1 MKKRIVLLVAIAA
14 IVILLVLVALPFLID
29 VNRFRPELESKAS
42 LALNRQVKLGH
53 LSLSIFAGQVVA
65 SDIEVADDPAFSK
78 ANFITAESLK
88 IGVELKPLIFSR
100 QLSITEIVLESP
112 QIALIDGG
120 NGTWNFS
127 SLVGASGNNLD
138 LSKAQRQTV
147 SIGKF
152 KVNHGRLTL
161 KKRDSSGEP
170 AVYDD
175 VTISVTNFSTA
186 SAFPFE
192 LGTSLP
198 GGGSASFSGTA
209 GPISTVNAARTPLT
223 GTLKANNV
231 NIAAYGLSGPAG
243 SISGTVNLDETLQSD
258 GTQAT
263 LTGTVSCSGLKLS
276 PKGPPAPRVISVK
289 HNVEVN
295 LATRAVLIQ
304 RADIAIGKAVVHATG
319 TFNHERNKGTVD
331 IQLNGANLSLDELQ
345 TMFPTL
351 DVKLPS
357 NSRLQG
363 GEAFV
368 SLRIKGSPDA
378 AAISG
383 NVRADNFTLVGFNL
397 GSQLGT
403 FMGLAGKTISS
414 PDTSFRSFSAHVQ
427 MTKAGIQVDNLETDI
442 PSVGGATGAGTIS
455 PSGDV
460 EIAMM
465 STPYGGVAGG
475 LTKMATAGGQ
485 KSGQVP
491 ILLSGTIDKPVYTTD
506 TKAATRVMTAQA
518 AKGVASKI
526 GGIFKKKPKQ
536 TEKLPVAPQS

>member
-1 MKKRIVLLVAIAA
+1 MKKRVVLILAITAIA
-14 IVILLVLVALPFLID
+14 ILLVLVALPFLID

-53 LSLSIFAGQVVA
+53 LSLSIFAGQVA
-65 SDIEVADDPAFSK
+65 ADDIEVADDPAFSK
-78 ANFITAESLK
+78 ANFITAASLK

-100 QLSITEIVLESP
+100 QLNITEIVLESP
-112 QIALIDGG
+112 QIALMSGG

-127 SLVGASGNNLD
+127 SLVRASGNNLD
-138 LSKAQRQTV
+138 LSKVPRQAV
-147 SIGKF
+147 SVGKLE
-152 KVNHGRLTL
+152 VNHGRVTVT
-161 KKRDSSGEP
+161 RVDSSGEP
-170 AVYDD
+170 GVYDD
-175 VTISVTNFSTA
+175 VNISVTNFSTA
-186 SAFPFE
+186 SVFPFE

-209 GPISTVNAARTPLT
+209 GPISTVDAARTPLA
-223 GTLKANNV
+223 GNLKANNV
-231 NIAAYGLSGPAG
+231 NIAAYKLTDPGSG
-243 SISGTVNLDETLQSD
+243 ISGTVNLDEALRSD
-258 GTQAT
+258 GTKAT
-263 LTGTVSCSGLKLS
+263 LTGTVTGSGLKLS
-276 PKGPPAPRVISVK
+276 PKGPPAPRVIAVK
-289 HNVEVN
+289 HNVDLDLV
-295 LATRAVLIQ
+295 TQAVTIQ

-319 TFNHERNKGTVD
+319 TLNHEQNKVLID

-357 NSRLQG
+357 NAHLQG

-368 SLRIKGSPDA
+368 SLRVKGSPEA
-378 AAISG
+378 PIISG
-383 NVRADNFTLVGFNL
+383 NVKAVDFTLVGFNL

-414 PDTSFRSFSAHVQ
+414 PDTTFHSLSVHVE
-427 MTKAGIQVDNLETDI
+427 MTKAGVQVDDLDIDI
-442 PSVGGATGAGTIS
+442 PSVGGATGSGTIS

-465 STPYGGVAGG
+465 STPYAGVAGG
-475 LTKMATAGGQ
+475 LTKMAPADGK

-491 ILLSGTIDKPVYTTD
+491 ILMHGTIDKPVYTTD
-506 TKAATRVMTAQA
+506 TKAAARVMAAQA
-518 AKGVASKI
+518 AKGVAAKI

-536 TEKLPVAPQS
+536 TE

>member
-1 MKKRIVLLVAIAA
+1 MKKRVALILAIAA
-14 IVILLVLVALPFLID
+14 TVILLVLVALPFLID

-53 LSLSIFAGQVVA
+53 LSLSVFSGQVA
-65 SDIEVADDPAFSK
+65 ADDIEVADDPAFSK
-78 ANFITAESLK
+78 ANFITAKSLK

-100 QLSITEIVLESP
+100 QLNITEIVLESP

-127 SLVGASGNNLD
+127 SLVGAPGSNLD
-138 LSKAQRQTV
+138 LSNAQRQTV
-147 SIGKF
+147 SVGKF
-152 KVNHGRLTL
+152 KVNHGRLTVQRL
-161 KKRDSSGEP
+161 DGQGKSG
-170 AVYDD
+170 VYDN
-175 VTISVTNFSTA
+175 VTILVTNFSTA

-198 GGGSASFSGTA
+198 SGGGASFSGTA
-209 GPISTVNAARTPLT
+209 GPISTVDAARTPLT
-223 GTLKANNV
+223 GNLKADNV

-243 SISGTVNLDETLQSD
+243 GISGTANLDETLQSD
-258 GTQAT
+258 GTKAT
-263 LTGTVSCSGLKLS
+263 LTGTVTGSGLKLS

-289 HNVEVN
+289 HNVEVD
-295 LATRAVLIQ
+295 LATQAVTIQ
-304 RADIAIGKAVVHATG
+304 QADIAVGKAVVHATG
-319 TFNHERNKGTVD
+319 TFNHERNKVTID
-331 IQLNGANLSLDELQ
+331 LQLNGANLSLDELQ

-357 NSRLQG
+357 NSHLQG

-368 SLRIKGSPDA
+368 SLRIKGSPNTA
-378 AAISG
+378 TISG
-383 NVRADNFTLVGFNL
+383 DVKAVDFTLVGFNL

-414 PDTSFRSFSAHVQ
+414 PDTTFRSFSAHVQ

-442 PSVGGATGAGTIS
+442 PSVGGATGSGTIS

-475 LTKMATAGGQ
+475 LTKMATAGGK
-485 KSGQVP
+485 KSGEVP
-491 ILLSGTIDKPVYTTD
+491 ILLSGTIDKPVYTVD

-536 TEKLPVAPQS
+536 TD